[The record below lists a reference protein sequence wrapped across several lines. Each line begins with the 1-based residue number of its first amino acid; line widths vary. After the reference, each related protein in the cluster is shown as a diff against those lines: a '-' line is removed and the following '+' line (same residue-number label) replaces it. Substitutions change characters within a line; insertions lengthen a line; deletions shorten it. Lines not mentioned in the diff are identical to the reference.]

1 MNNFLQSLSLGLGL
15 GYFIFIWFE
24 THFVVEYFW
33 WLSVV
38 KFKEWEVYSST
49 DLLAK
54 YPYFLREKY
63 PCWLT
68 RLLGCP
74 FCFIG
79 FVSLWVCLIELFIR
93 GISDFVYYL
102 TVPAVAALSFLVMEL
117 LYKNIY
123 LEKK

>member
-1 MNNFLQSLSLGLGL
+1 MKEFLQSLSLGLGL

-24 THFVVEYFW
+24 THFVIEYFW
-33 WLSVV
+33 WLPVIR
-38 KFKEWEVYSST
+38 FKEWEAYSYS
-49 DLLAK
+49 DPFAK
-54 YPYFLREKY
+54 YPHFLREKY
-63 PCWLT
+63 SCWVT

-79 FVSLWVCLIELFIR
+79 FVSLWICLIELFIR